1 MIIYSLKKQ
10 LINQR
15 ELIVQG
21 FGLLTLLVLWQCLAV
36 SLSPMILA
44 TPNQAVSQLIVL
56 LLTGDFWQTLLISL
70 SRLVF
75 ALVIT
80 CSIGFTLGIVA
91 GRKAWLKHYLAP
103 FRWLLMSI
111 PPVIVVLLA
120 MLWFG
125 MGSVMVVFITAIL
138 LAPVVYINTQ
148 KNIEQIDSHWL
159 ELAKVYQFGL
169 WQKLTKIYLP
179 AIAAPLCATLTQ
191 VACSGVRIV
200 VLAEV
205 LGAHQGLGYQLAN
218 ANSSFDTAQLYA
230 WVLVSL
236 LLVAVLELIVLKPI
250 QEYLFAWRKFC

>member
-1 MIIYSLKKQ
+1 MIVNSMTVRLNNSVYMI
-10 LINQR
+10 
-15 ELIVQG
+15 QG
-21 FGLLTLLVLWQCLAV
+21 LGLLTLLVLWQFLAM

-44 TPNQAVSQLIVL
+44 TPSQTFARLMVL
-56 LLTGDFWQTLLISL
+56 LLTEDFWQTLLISL
-70 SRLVF
+70 SRLAI
-75 ALVIT
+75 ALVLT
-80 CSIGFTLGIVA
+80 CFIGFSLGIIA
-91 GRKAWLKHYLAP
+91 GRRSWLKHYLAP
-103 FRWLLMSI
+103 FRWLLMSV
-111 PPVIVVLLA
+111 PPVIVVLLS

-159 ELAKVYQFGL
+159 ELAKVYQFSL
-169 WQKLTKIYLP
+169 WQKLIKIYLP
-179 AIAAPLCATLTQ
+179 AIAPPLCATLTQ

-230 WVLVSL
+230 WVVVSL

-250 QEYLFAWRKFC
+250 QKHLFAWRDFC